1 MGNNQMVLLIGWTT
15 GPCFIL
21 DGGSL
26 GVLLLVIMKS
36 NTLASVVKFTYSN
49 TQNSLVTAIVS
60 IEISDIL

>member
-1 MGNNQMVLLIGWTT
+1 MGSNQMAPRIGWMT

-36 NTLASVVKFTYSN
+36 STAAAVIKSAYSN
-49 TQNSLVTAIVS
+49 IGFLF
-60 IEISDIL
+60 EISIIFN